1 MTTKTTSKKR
11 VTTKRATKKTT
22 GKKEFGY
29 DATFYKIKEVFE
41 TYAKK
46 YLYIGSSGLKMEDR
60 SNWCLGYFFCDGG
73 VNDAFKSFYAGAM
86 LGRTLE

>member
-1 MTTKTTSKKR
+1 MTTKKQTKK
-11 VTTKRATKKTT
+11 VATTKRATRKTT
-22 GKKEFGY
+22 EKKEIGY

-41 TYAKK
+41 IYAKK
-46 YLYIGSSGLKMEDR
+46 YLYTGSSGLKMEDR